1 MKRGTMSFALRAL
14 VVLICFELG
23 VLLILA
29 PWSNFWERNYFLD
42 RYPELI
48 PIFLN
53 PFLRGAITGLGLL
66 DVWIA
71 FSFIGRRRGS
81 TVGKRS

>member
-1 MKRGTMSFALRAL
+1 MSFALRAL

-29 PWSNFWERNYFLD
+29 PWSSFWERNYFLD

-53 PFLRGAITGLGLL
+53 PFVRGLITGLGLL

-71 FSFIGRRRGS
+71 FSFIRRPRRGS
-81 TVGKRS
+81 SVAARR

>member
-1 MKRGTMSFALRAL
+1 MSFALRAL

-29 PWSNFWERNYFLD
+29 PWSAFWERNYFLD

-71 FSFIGRRRGS
+71 FSFIGRVRGS
-81 TVGKRS
+81 SGGKRR